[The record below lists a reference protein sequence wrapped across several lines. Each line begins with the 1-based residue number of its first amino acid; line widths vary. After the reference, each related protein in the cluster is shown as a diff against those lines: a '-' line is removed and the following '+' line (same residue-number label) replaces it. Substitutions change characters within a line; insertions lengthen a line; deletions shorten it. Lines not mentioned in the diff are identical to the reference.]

1 MEMINDF
8 NEEDFA
14 KLKIFLVTNF
24 NIQFFNEPNTA
35 IKESFEITTNDG
47 TIIGHFFSEGVLEL
61 TFDEK
66 SKHHYEIIYSFI
78 KKLNKQDI
86 DNQPSEY
93 DLSLEVFN
101 DFLSNSR
108 IFFDHISK
116 CDICKTKFSEILKHI
131 Q

>member
-1 MEMINDF
+1 MEKISNF
-8 NEEDFA
+8 NEEDFD

-24 NIQFFNEPNTA
+24 NIQFFNDSNPA

-47 TIIGHFFSEGVLEL
+47 TIIGHFFSEGGLEL

-86 DNQPSEY
+86 DNQTSKPN
-93 DLSLEVFN
+93 LSLDVFN
-101 DFLSNSR
+101 DFLSTSR
-108 IFFDHISK
+108 IFFDHISE